1 MQFFH
6 LATLTAFTDDGWWLP
21 PPPVATGTPCPG
33 GAEFRYVQKWPS
45 GFKAVVQFKG
55 EVASAVRT
63 GGKAERSAAASTRW
77 TIAKPRCASASPI
90 RSTGVRE
97 SSCVIFAHKASTAGI
112 NFDDARV

>member
-55 EVASAVRT
+55 EWVPGRVVVAAFDSPSLPVIHRAP
-63 GGKAERSAAASTRW
+63 GAALLGTSY
-77 TIAKPRCASASPI
+77 SPP
-90 RSTGVRE
+90 TATWKLGATPGVLE
-97 SSCVIFAHKASTAGI
+97 MCVDIGVH
-112 NFDDARV
+112 V